1 MFVPPYEP
9 LLKSLNSTRD
19 QAEAAQEIK
28 VPLPLLKLLLQIAL
42 AQADFNED
50 SYLAA
55 NPDVKEAVERGDV
68 ESGLLHFIG
77 FGYFEGRSGGMAI
90 VDEDWYLKKYPDV
103 VRWIKK
109 GAVSSADQHFNTV
122 GAGEGRSPNAFEEEN
137 AFQWK
142 NALAT
147 SGGHRPTK

>member
-19 QAEAAQEIK
+19 QAEAAQEIN

-55 NPDVKEAVERGDV
+55 NPDVKAAVERGDV
-68 ESGLLHFIG
+68 ESGLLHYIG
-77 FGYFEGRSGGMAI
+77 YGYFEGRSGGMAI
-90 VDEDWYLKKYPDV
+90 VDEKWYLKRYPDV
-103 VRWIKK
+103 LLGIEAGKI
-109 GAVSSADQHFNTV
+109 SSAEEHFNTA
-122 GAGEGRSPNAFEEEN
+122 GADEGRSPNSTEEES
-137 AFQWK
+137 ALQWK
-142 NALAT
+142 KVLDVD
-147 SGGHRPTK
+147 

>member
-19 QAEAAQEIK
+19 EAEAAQEIS

-55 NPDVKEAVERGDV
+55 NPDVKEAVDRGDV
-68 ESGLLHFIG
+68 ESGFTHFIG
-77 FGYFEGRSGGMAI
+77 FGYFEGRRGGMAI

-103 VRWIKK
+103 LTGIKK
-109 GAVSSADQHFNTV
+109 GAVSSADQPFNTV
-122 GAGEGRSPNAFEEEN
+122 GAGEGRSPNVDEEDS
-137 AFQWK
+137 ASQWK
-142 NALAT
+142 KVLNRA
-147 SGGHRPTK
+147 

>member
-19 QAEAAQEIK
+19 QAEAAQEIN

-55 NPDVKEAVERGDV
+55 KPDVTAAVERGDV
-68 ESGLLHFIG
+68 QSGLLNFIG
-77 FGYFEGRSGGMAI
+77 LGYFEGRSARLAI
-90 VDEDWYLKKYPDV
+90 AHQSWYLKKYPDFATT
-103 VRWIKK
+103 IKK
-109 GAVSSADQHFNTV
+109 GA
-122 GAGEGRSPNAFEEEN
+122 
-137 AFQWK
+137 
-142 NALAT
+142 
-147 SGGHRPTK
+147 

>member
-9 LLKSLNSTRD
+9 LLKSLNSSRE

-42 AQADFNED
+42 AQTDFNED
-50 SYLAA
+50 SYLVA
-55 NPDVKEAVERGDV
+55 NPDVREAVERGEV

-77 FGYFEGRSGGMAI
+77 YGYFEGRSGGMAI
-90 VDEDWYLKKYPDV
+90 VDEDWYLKKYPDIV
-103 VRWIKK
+103 SGIKK
-109 GAVSSADQHFNTV
+109 GAISSAEQHFNLV
-122 GAGEGRSPNAFEEEN
+122 GAGEGRSPNANEVES

-142 NALAT
+142 KVLRA
-147 SGGHRPTK
+147 G